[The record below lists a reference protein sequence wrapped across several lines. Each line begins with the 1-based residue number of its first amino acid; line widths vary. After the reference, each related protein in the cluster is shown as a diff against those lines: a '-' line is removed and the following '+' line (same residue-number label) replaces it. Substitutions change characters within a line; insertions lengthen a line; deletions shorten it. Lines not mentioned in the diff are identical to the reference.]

1 MTSSVIGGME
11 AIGVEIP
18 SELTEAPQQ
27 FREKVNIGSMSVASP
42 MFEVL
47 EQYCSEG
54 TYQVGEE
61 TVSFKGTK
69 VLNGVQPKY
78 GL

>member
-1 MTSSVIGGME
+1 MSSSIIGGME
-11 AIGVEIP
+11 TIGVELA

-27 FREKVNIGSMSVASP
+27 IREKVNIGSMSVASP

-47 EQYCSEG
+47 EQYCDERSN
-54 TYQVGEE
+54 QVGEE

-69 VLNGVQPKY
+69 VLNGV
-78 GL
+78 